1 MSNSFRG
8 VDIEIRS
15 EGQRQ
20 LLIKTDKRGVA
31 AALARHCDVHPAFV
45 SKWRQGARPEAE
57 SRVKIEEFLQIPIL
71 SFDQE
76 PLGPLPALTGEGDD
90 ESGSVQ

>member
-1 MSNSFRG
+1 
-8 VDIEIRS
+8 VDIELRS

-31 AALARHCDVHPAFV
+31 AALARHCSVHPAFV
-45 SKWRQGARPEAE
+45 SKWRQGARPETE
-57 SRVKIEEFLQIPIL
+57 NRLRIEEFLQIPIS

-76 PLGPLPALTGEGDD
+76 PLGPLPALTGEGDEPA
-90 ESGSVQ
+90 ESGAA